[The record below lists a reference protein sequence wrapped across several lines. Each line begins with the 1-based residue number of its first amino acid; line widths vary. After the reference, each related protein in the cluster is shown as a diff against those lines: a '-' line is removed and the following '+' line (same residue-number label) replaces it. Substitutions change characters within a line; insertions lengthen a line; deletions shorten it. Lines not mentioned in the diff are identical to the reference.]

1 MLLRLLTIR
10 PTYCIANTLW
20 EPRMPPVFCGMKG
33 NGLLLIIKP
42 QTRFDSG
49 QMRCWLCPAA
59 TNPLH
64 GLATL
69 RGNLRHFSAPN
80 FIRVSSEK
88 VVQRETSVS
97 EVVR

>member
-49 QMRCWLCPAA
+49 QMRCWLCPGGNKSSARISNVAGQPAA
-59 TNPLH
+59 LFCPKLYPCQ
-64 GLATL
+64 
-69 RGNLRHFSAPN
+69 F
-80 FIRVSSEK
+80 
-88 VVQRETSVS
+88 
-97 EVVR
+97 